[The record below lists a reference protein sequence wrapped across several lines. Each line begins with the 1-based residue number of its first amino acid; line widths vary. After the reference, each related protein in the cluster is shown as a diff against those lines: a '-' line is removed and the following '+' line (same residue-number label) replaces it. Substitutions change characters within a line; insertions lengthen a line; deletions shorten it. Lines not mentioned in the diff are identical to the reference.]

1 MDIVSLREYCLSLPQ
16 VTEDVK
22 WEKNL
27 CFSIGEKMFCIGS
40 LEGKFGFSFKVMEDD
55 FDELCNIEGII
66 PAPYLARYKWVLV
79 QNPDVFSDEKWHTYI
94 KQSYGL
100 IKSNLSKNVLKK
112 LSGE

>member
-1 MDIVSLREYCLSLPQ
+1 MDILQLREYCLSLPK

-27 CFSIGEKMFCIGS
+27 CFSIGKKIFCIGS
-40 LEGKFGFSFKVMEDD
+40 LDENFSFSFKVMEDD
-55 FDELCNIEGII
+55 FDELCNNEGVV
-66 PAPYLARYKWVLV
+66 PAPYLARYKWILV
-79 QNPDVFSDEKWHTYI
+79 KNPDCFSDQDWQNYI

-100 IKSNLSKNVLKK
+100 IKSNLPKRVLEK

>member
-1 MDIVSLREYCLSLPQ
+1 MDIVTLREYCLSLPQ

-27 CFSIGEKMFCIGS
+27 CFSIGEKIFCIGS
-40 LEGKFGFSFKVMEDD
+40 LEDKFSFSFKVMEED

-79 QNPDVFSDEKWHTYI
+79 QNPVCFSDEKWQDYI

-100 IKSNLSKNVLKK
+100 IKSNLPKSVLKK